1 MQSNPSRD
9 LPNNLGGAIALGFG
23 DEQSAYWGTIANDC
37 ITALV
42 AGGIYDSAEAAVLA
56 LKNSNYLGAVKN
68 GYEAYNGTDDA
79 IKYFTEYK
87 STHQ

>member
-1 MQSNPSRD
+1 M
-9 LPNNLGGAIALGFG
+9 
-23 DEQSAYWGTIANDC
+23 ANDC

-42 AGGIYDSAEAAVLA
+42 AGGIYDSAEAAILA

-68 GYEAYNGTDDA
+68 GYEAYNGTDA

-87 STHQ
+87 ICISSWHSLKEQ